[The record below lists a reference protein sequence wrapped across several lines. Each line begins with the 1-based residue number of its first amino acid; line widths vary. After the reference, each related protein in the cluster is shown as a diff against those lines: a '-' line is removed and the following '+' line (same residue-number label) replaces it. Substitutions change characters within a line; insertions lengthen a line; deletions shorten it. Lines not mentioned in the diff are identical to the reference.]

1 MKTKKVKYVL
11 LFVALAAL
19 LAFTA
24 VVPVACSC
32 GEPKDPEINAP
43 EFKVEKI
50 VDFANGADRDV
61 IFETDGY
68 GNGSVFNVEW
78 NDENVTYEDGVA
90 KLAISEVPETAVS
103 EYPYYGAELRTSK
116 WYHYGFYSVSM
127 KPSKDSGTAS
137 TFFTYTGPYGEYDE
151 EGNLHPWDEI
161 DIEFLGKDT
170 TKVQFN
176 YYVNGNGGHEHMYDL
191 GFDASE
197 EFHTYGF
204 LWEEDAITWYVDG
217 KPVYQV
223 TEEAAG
229 EDGLPSTPGRIM
241 LNHWCGT
248 EEAEGWM
255 GEYTGYETSVQYQWI
270 GATSDPI
277 DPITTPPGGDDDTP
291 VGGVS
296 FTAGEAIAPAFVN
309 ASDPGAYTIETSADG
324 KTVDVS
330 YENVAAAS
338 YGENICTTAVTT
350 AEGKNAYAMT
360 VTNNGDTAV
369 NLRVDVMDESIP
381 VPEGVTSLNHKNLN
395 TTAVQDGEIVAG
407 ATDKVW
413 GGSKFTVGAGETSEI
428 IVVYDTENFACG
440 KDGQNDLYETT
451 GNFSVSKVTVFLDG
465 HMADGGPY
473 SGDVTIADVNFGTA
487 EVSESETPEAPEATV
502 PENSDGAALTGFYQ
516 WGGYTLT
523 PSADSTSLRITYGGL
538 SEQYAGVGGSIAS
551 IVGTNNV
558 VTLTVR
564 NDASEAANVKIDVG
578 YQPDGGNLVSTVTSA
593 KYNDGTDHDI
603 DISADGA
610 RFDVAANSTV
620 TVTITFATEQAIT
633 NMNIFVDSLAADYAT
648 AAGNVVIGNV
658 VFSGG
663 EDPAPTP
670 GGDEQP
676 GGEDPTPTPGGDEQP
691 GGEDPA
697 PTPGG
702 DEQPGGEDPAPTP
715 GGDDEGED
723 PVPGDTY
730 APDLTFTTDGAYTV
744 TKNADETIDVDYTAA
759 GAYTVISAG
768 LSDTDKTAIAGMNA
782 FTITV
787 KNNKDTEL
795 KVRIDIMDTSIV
807 IPDGYYDDV
816 ELGPDESIKL
826 NHQCLNKEGRMEDAD
841 ADSYYEYTDSN
852 WGGSFFKIAAGE
864 TKTLTVVYDTQN
876 FSSGAQKSGTA
887 LEDCII
893 TGDFAVTTVNIFF
906 DTHGGQG
913 PYAGSATISGFE
925 FGTVD
930 LAA

>member
-11 LFVALAAL
+11 LFVAFAAL

-32 GEPKDPEINAP
+32 TSIDAP
-43 EFKVEKI
+43 EFEIKKI
-50 VDFANGADRDV
+50 VDFANGADKDV

-176 YYVNGNGGHEHMYDL
+176 YYVNGNGGHEYMYDL

-277 DPITTPPGGDDDTP
+277 EPITTPPGGDDDTP

-296 FTAGEAIAPAFVN
+296 FTPGETIALDFVN
-309 ASDPGAYTIETSADG
+309 SNTSEPYTIEKSDDG

-330 YENVAAAS
+330 YTDLEKAYDNIVAAVDD
-338 YGENICTTAVTT
+338 ED
-350 AEGKNAYAMT
+350 EGKNAFALT
-360 VTNNGDTAV
+360 VTNNGENDANVRIDVRDNV
-369 NLRVDVMDESIP
+369 NIVSDSSG
-381 VPEGVTSLNHKNLN
+381 EGYADGTPRHSCLN
-395 TTAVQDGEIVAG
+395 TVGLSREAG
-407 ATDKVW
+407 AEEWASAPADTEW
-413 GGSKFTVGAGETSEI
+413 GGSFFTVPAGKTSELV
-428 IVVYDTENFACG
+428 VVYDPTHFVCG
-440 KDGQNDLYETT
+440 NIVKDGE
-451 GNFSVSKVTVFLDG
+451 FSVSDITIFIDSHV
-465 HMADGGPY
+465 DGGPF
-473 SGDVTIADVNFGTA
+473 SGDVTFSKINFGTA
-487 EVSESETPEAPEATV
+487 TFEE
-502 PENSDGAALTGFYQ
+502 
-516 WGGYTLT
+516 GG
-523 PSADSTSLRITYGGL
+523 
-538 SEQYAGVGGSIAS
+538 
-551 IVGTNNV
+551 
-558 VTLTVR
+558 
-564 NDASEAANVKIDVG
+564 
-578 YQPDGGNLVSTVTSA
+578 
-593 KYNDGTDHDI
+593 
-603 DISADGA
+603 
-610 RFDVAANSTV
+610 
-620 TVTITFATEQAIT
+620 
-633 NMNIFVDSLAADYAT
+633 
-648 AAGNVVIGNV
+648 
-658 VFSGG
+658 
-663 EDPAPTP
+663 
-670 GGDEQP
+670 
-676 GGEDPTPTPGGDEQP
+676 EQP

-702 DEQPGGEDPAPTP
+702 DEGEDPAPTP

-730 APDLTFTTDGAYTV
+730 APDLTFTTEDGAYTV
-744 TKNADETIDVDYTAA
+744 TKNPDETIDVDYTAA
-759 GAYTVISAG
+759 GAYKVISAG

-841 ADSYYEYTDSN
+841 ANSYYEYTDSN

-876 FSSGAQKSGTA
+876 FSSGAQKSGTD
-887 LEDCII
+887 LEACTI

-906 DTHGGQG
+906 DTHGGKG

>member
-11 LFVALAAL
+11 LSVALAAL

-43 EFKVEKI
+43 EFEIKKI

-90 KLAISEVPETAVS
+90 KLAISEVPETAES

-170 TKVQFN
+170 TEVQFN
-176 YYVNGNGGHEHMYDL
+176 YYVNGKGGHEYMYDL

-204 LWEEDAITWYVDG
+204 LWEEDAITWYVDS

-296 FTAGEAIAPAFVN
+296 FTPGETIAPAFAN
-309 ASDPGAYTIETSADG
+309 ANVAAGAYTIEPSADG

-330 YENVAAAS
+330 YENVAAQS

-381 VPEGVTSLNHKNLN
+381 TPEGVTSLNHKNLN

-473 SGDVTIADVNFGTA
+473 SGDVTITDVNFGTA
-487 EVSESETPEAPEATV
+487 EVIEGETPEAPEATV

-538 SEQYAGVGGSIAS
+538 SQQYAGVGGSIAS

-578 YQPDGGNLVSTVTSA
+578 YQPDGGDLVSTVTSA

-603 DISADGA
+603 DISANGA

-633 NMNIFVDSLAADYAT
+633 NMNIFVDSLAADYET

-670 GGDEQP
+670 GGD
-676 GGEDPTPTPGGDEQP
+676 DE
-691 GGEDPA
+691 GEDPA
-697 PTPGG
+697 PTVTI
-702 DEQPGGEDPAPTP
+702 EQGK
-715 GGDDEGED
+715 
-723 PVPGDTY
+723 TY
-730 APDLTFTTDGAYTV
+730 QTNPIASEETVAFETFTGNASDGTYNVTCAEDNKSATITYDTTV
-744 TKNADETIDVDYTAA
+744 QGTWKNAAVDYTPAA
-759 GAYTVISAG
+759 GTNV
-768 LSDTDKTAIAGMNA
+768 
-782 FTITV
+782 FTV
-787 KNNKDTEL
+787 KITNNGNVTAN
-795 KVRIDIMDTSIV
+795 VRINMMTYYPAEATLNV
-807 IPDGYYDDV
+807 GGTQDGV
-816 ELGPDESIKL
+816 GV
-826 NHQCLNKEGRMEDAD
+826 N
-841 ADSYYEYTDSN
+841 TDMIN
-852 WGGSFFKIAAGE
+852 GGSFFTVDAGE
-864 TKTLTVVYDTQN
+864 SIVAVVYY
-876 FSSGAQKSGTA
+876 SGSPMQVQFMIDSHVSGLETVSGNITISEYRFGTA
-887 LEDCII
+887 TPVE
-893 TGDFAVTTVNIFF
+893 VTEPV
-906 DTHGGQG
+906 
-913 PYAGSATISGFE
+913 A
-925 FGTVD
+925 
-930 LAA
+930 